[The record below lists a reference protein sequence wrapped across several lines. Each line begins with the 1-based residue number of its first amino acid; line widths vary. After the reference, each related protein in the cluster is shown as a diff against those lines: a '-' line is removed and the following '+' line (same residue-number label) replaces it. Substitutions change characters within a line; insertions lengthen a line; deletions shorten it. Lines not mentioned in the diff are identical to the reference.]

1 MATLLLLRLPTTL
14 FLLRRSGAAPP
25 AGGAGSISLRS
36 ARGVRVCV
44 CVCGV
49 GWGGGPISYLS
60 DRIRRPRRSG
70 AEGTRG
76 RHHTPSHRPFLRAA
90 VRTQVL
96 RFDSVA
102 VREAGRAGPRTV
114 IHDSVD
120 SRFTIQDRE
129 VSHTIRVCIHN
140 MHMHTNT
147 RESTSPYYTSRVR
160 GQIRSNRHTFFV

>member
-1 MATLLLLRLPTTL
+1 MKA
-14 FLLRRSGAAPP
+14 SK
-25 AGGAGSISLRS
+25 ISLRLRAS
-36 ARGVRVCV
+36 SLA
-44 CVCGV
+44 
-49 GWGGGPISYLS
+49 
-60 DRIRRPRRSG
+60 
-70 AEGTRG
+70 T
-76 RHHTPSHRPFLRAA
+76 HHTPSHRPFLRAA

-140 MHMHTNT
+140 I
-147 RESTSPYYTSRVR
+147 SRVFSKHTTIVR
-160 GQIRSNRHTFFV
+160 PLVSVYIYMYYILIRRARIMLFFIKFWSSLSSLANFSIVQLSRDVVMTSSLLIIGGQGYRRFVQPWNRNASQQ